1 MFGGLFGGGGGID
14 TGASQA
20 YLQQALALQQ
30 QIYDQTRGDNA
41 PWLNNGQGASNRLSD
56 LLGLSGNTGADQ
68 YGFLSQ
74 RFGMDDFN
82 ADPGY
87 QFRLEQGQN
96 AVERANS
103 ARGNLLSGAGLKD
116 MDRFT
121 QGLASQEYGNAY
133 NRFNNDQNSLYSRLM
148 GVSGQG
154 LQASGINAQVGMNYA
169 NQGSSLYGDMAN
181 LNLAGQV
188 YDNQSGGG
196 LDGLFGGIGNLASL
210 GSGIS
215 GLTSMAGITGGY
227 DPFSGITWNSGRYF

>member
-133 NRFNNDQNSLYSRLM
+133 NRFNNDQNSCTWALDGPFWSGASSLWNQCAGGHELRQSRL
-148 GVSGQG
+148 
-154 LQASGINAQVGMNYA
+154 IPIWR
-169 NQGSSLYGDMAN
+169 YGE
-181 LNLAGQV
+181 
-188 YDNQSGGG
+188 
-196 LDGLFGGIGNLASL
+196 
-210 GSGIS
+210 
-215 GLTSMAGITGGY
+215 
-227 DPFSGITWNSGRYF
+227 P